1 MNQMVGYRLLCKLQN
16 NRIFYR
22 KAWLAC
28 AIYNSVVRQKSNNDK
43 YRLRFRHQHIRSTY
57 KAEFV
62 TRVLSKYK
70 AHGQTDSQVGSQV
83 AKSRNFH
90 TYNWLMRF

>member
-28 AIYNSVVRQKSNNDK
+28 AIYNSVVRQKLSNNDK
-43 YRLRFRHQHIRSTY
+43 YRLRFRHQQLRSTY
-57 KAEFV
+57 RAEFV
-62 TRVLSKYK
+62 TRVL
-70 AHGQTDSQVGSQV
+70 
-83 AKSRNFH
+83 
-90 TYNWLMRF
+90 TYLK